1 MKRLLFCLTV
11 FLFALGIQA
20 QTTKLQL
27 IHNSA
32 DSELDSL
39 DIYLNETLFIDNL
52 GFRNA
57 TTFLDVPEPT
67 GATPNKLYVC
77 RKNSIDTTNYLYR
90 ADSIP
95 DGENVIGVI
104 SGVVNVGNYFP
115 ARLFTIYF
123 NPEARLSADQANQ
136 RDLCFFHGSD
146 DSPTIDVAEVTNI
159 FPLIWADNL
168 SYGAFSSYTSRDS
181 GIYRIGLLDEET
193 VILALSY
200 AGFFHT
206 PETEGKA
213 YTLLLSGFQIPESN
227 SSGPLVSLFMTDSA
241 GGELQEL
248 LPASILDSLS
258 IQIANAIADLNTGI
272 DVYRNGEL
280 WIENL
285 PRLNSTP
292 FLKIPAN
299 QPYTLSIRESGETDN
314 LFQTFFQGTTTN
326 YIGVF
331 SGLASPDGNTPPTPL
346 RFDTF
351 ENAEQQA
358 VDPVETD
365 VLIYHAS
372 TDLGLADVRGLSPVV
387 TTLSNDQ
394 SFGTFR
400 NGGYLRLLP
409 FDYTW
414 NVTGTVGSPI
424 HGSLEWLAQTNGLT
438 GKAGLL
444 IISGFLNPN
453 LNENGPGLGMWY
465 VSAEGG
471 AMTSCPVVT
480 STQSLA
486 EQVFKM
492 YPNPSSGL
500 LFIRFN
506 SPDSHVDLEI
516 SGIDGRLV
524 QQSRLSQQSEI
535 DVKNLTDGIYLVKL
549 IHKGNTHIQKLIVR
563 H

>member
-1 MKRLLFCLTV
+1 MKKLLFCPFV

-20 QTTKLQL
+20 QSTRLQL

-39 DIYLNETLFIDNL
+39 DVYLNETLFIDNL

-67 GATPNKLYVC
+67 GTTPHKLYVC
-77 RKNSIDTTNYLYR
+77 RKNSVDTTNYLYR

-95 DGENVIGVI
+95 AGENVVGVI

-123 NPEARLSADQANQ
+123 NPQARLSAEQANQ

-159 FPLIWADNL
+159 FPIIWADDL
-168 SYGAFSSYTSRDS
+168 SYGSFSTYTSRDS

-213 YTLLLSGFQIPESN
+213 YTLILSGFQIPESN
-227 SSGPLVSLFMTDSA
+227 SNGPLVSLFMTDSA

-258 IQIANAIADLNTGI
+258 IQITNAIADLNTGI
-272 DVYRNGEL
+272 DVYRNGQL

-299 QPYTLSIRESGETDN
+299 QPYTFSIRENGGTDN

-331 SGLASPDGNTPPTPL
+331 SGLASPDGNTPPIPL

-365 VLIYHAS
+365 VIIYHAS
-372 TDLGLADVRGLSPVV
+372 TDLGLADVRGLSPAI

-400 NGGYLRLLP
+400 SGGYLRLLP

-414 NVTGTVGSPI
+414 SITGSDGSPT
-424 HGSLEWLAQTNGLT
+424 HGSLEWLAQSNGLT

-444 IISGFLNPN
+444 IIGGFLNPA
-453 LNENGPGLGMWY
+453 LNENGSSLGLWY

-471 AMTSCPVVT
+471 ALESCSVVT
-480 STQSLA
+480 STRSPSGQT
-486 EQVFKM
+486 FKL
-492 YPNPSSGL
+492 YPNPAMGHVFVEFEFS
-500 LFIRFN
+500 
-506 SPDSHVDLEI
+506 DSRVDVEI
-516 SGIDGRLV
+516 SAIDGRLISRSTLN
-524 QQSRLSQQSEI
+524 QSSQV
-535 DVKNLTDGIYLVKL
+535 DVSNLTDGIYLVKL
-549 IHKGNTHIQKLIVR
+549 IHKGNTHIQKLSIR

>member
-1 MKRLLFCLTV
+1 MKKLLFSQFV
-11 FLFALGIQA
+11 ILFAISIQA
-20 QTTKLQL
+20 QTTRLQL

-39 DIYLNETLFIDNL
+39 DIYLNENLWVDNL

-57 TTFLDVPEPT
+57 TTFLELPSPS
-67 GATPNKLYVC
+67 GSTPNKLYVC
-77 RKNSIDTTNYLYR
+77 RKNSTDTTNFLYR

-95 DGENVIGVI
+95 SGEAVVGVI
-104 SGVVNVGNYFP
+104 SGVVNVVNYSP
-115 ARLFTIYF
+115 AKLFTIYF
-123 NPEARLSADQANQ
+123 NPEARLSAEAANQ
-136 RDLCFFHGSD
+136 RDVCFFHGSD

-227 SSGPLVSLFMTDSA
+227 SNGPLVSLFMADSV

-258 IQIANAIADLNTGI
+258 IQITNAIADLNTGI
-272 DVYRNGEL
+272 DVYRNGAL

-299 QPYTLSIRESGETDN
+299 QPYTLSIRENGEPDN

-331 SGLASPDGNTPPTPL
+331 SGLASPDGNIPPTPL

-372 TDLGLADVRGLSPVV
+372 TDLGLADVRGLSPAI
-387 TTLSNDQ
+387 TTISNDQ

-400 NGGYLRLLP
+400 SGGYLRLLP

-414 NVTGTVGSPI
+414 NITGTDGSPV
-424 HGSLEWLAQTNGLT
+424 HGSLEWLAQSNGLT

-444 IISGFLNPN
+444 IISGFLNPAV
-453 LNENGPGLGMWY
+453 NENGPNLGMWY

-480 STQSLA
+480 STQNLT
-486 EQVFKM
+486 EQAFKL
-492 YPNPSSGL
+492 YPNPAANL
-500 LFIRFN
+500 LFVESN
-506 SPDSHVDLEI
+506 ASDNNAEI
-516 SGIDGRLV
+516 EITGVDGRLITRTKLNEGRQV
-524 QQSRLSQQSEI
+524 DVSNLS
-535 DVKNLTDGIYLVKL
+535 NGIYLVKL
-549 IHKGNTHIQKLIVR
+549 VHKENTQIQKLIIR